1 MARLNSGDIH
11 ARLRAAIDPREPRLV
26 RILVTVRGELRSVLT
41 YQELGSALVDG
52 ELTDQALAEWRQTYS
67 QFVTD
72 KLQPEWE
79 RQIEVAG
86 RAMAKDVALAVE
98 TPFAFSPTGARV
110 LDWIADRAA
119 ERVVSWTDVQHD
131 AAKAII
137 GKSRAEGVGVDE
149 LGRRLRA
156 VTGLTPR
163 QAQAVERMREA
174 LLADGLSAQDA
185 AKQAQRYSDLLH
197 RQRAVTIARTEL
209 AAANNQGQHAA
220 ILQAREEG
228 LFGGPVQKVW
238 STAADERMCD
248 ECGGLDGEKA
258 PLDEPFAGGYGLPPI
273 HPMCRC
279 VVQYEVMT

>member
-26 RILVTVRGELRSVLT
+26 RILVNVRGELRSVLT

-67 QFVTD
+67 QFVTE

-110 LDWIADRAA
+110 LDWIADRATK
-119 ERVVSWTDVQHD
+119 EIETWTDVQHA

-238 STAADERMCD
+238 STAADERLCD
-248 ECGGLDGEKA
+248 ECESLDGMTA
-258 PLDEPFAGGYGLPPI
+258 MMDEQFAGGYDLPPI

-279 VVQYEVMT
+279 VVQYGVL

>member
-110 LDWIADRAA
+110 LDWIADRATK
-119 ERVVSWTDVQHD
+119 EIETWTDVQHA

-228 LFGGPVQKVW
+228 LFAGPVQKVW
-238 STAADERMCD
+238 STAADERVCD
-248 ECGGLDGEKA
+248 ECGPMDGKTA
-258 PLDEPFAGGYGLPPI
+258 LMDDPFEGGIGIPPI